1 MFLKIQ
7 LKNRFLIYYL
17 IGDTM
22 NRILLVED
30 DREIRDMICRFFQMK
45 KDNIIV
51 DTAENGEEGL
61 DKAFENQYDL
71 LLLDVMMPCLDGF
84 EVCREVRRYSDI
96 PIMFITARTTQED
109 MLTGYALG
117 CDDYI
122 IKPFPLPVLY
132 EKVKALI
139 KRSKGLV
146 RSDLLTAGE
155 ITLNPNNGV
164 VMCCGDEIVLKAKE
178 YGILRVLLE
187 NKGYIVSR
195 ETLLNKVWGYDALVD
210 DRVLDTHIKNLRK
223 ALGDCKEQLQTI
235 RRRGYKIE
243 VEL

>member
-1 MFLKIQ
+1 
-7 LKNRFLIYYL
+7 
-17 IGDTM
+17 M

-30 DREIRDMICRFFQMK
+30 EREIRDMICHFFQMK
-45 KDNIIV
+45 KDNVTV
-51 DTAENGEEGL
+51 DTAKNGEEGL
-61 DKAFENQYDL
+61 EKIFENQYDL
-71 LLLDVMMPCLDGF
+71 LLLDVMMPYIDGF

-146 RSDLLTAGE
+146 RSDLLTAGK

-164 VMCCGDEIVLKAKE
+164 VKCDGQEIPLKAKE

-187 NKGYIVSR
+187 NKCHIVTR

-223 ALGDCKEQLQTI
+223 ALGDYKEQLKTV

>member
-1 MFLKIQ
+1 
-7 LKNRFLIYYL
+7 
-17 IGDTM
+17 M

-30 DREIRDMICRFFQMK
+30 DREIRDMICRFIQMK

-51 DTAENGEEGL
+51 DTAKDGEEGL
-61 DKAFENQYDL
+61 EKIFENQYDL

-132 EKVKALI
+132 EKIKALI

-146 RSDLLTAGE
+146 RSDLLSAGE

-164 VMCCGDEIVLKAKE
+164 VKCGSQEISLKAKE

-187 NKGYIVSR
+187 NKGNIVTR

-223 ALGDCKEQLQTI
+223 ALGICKEQLKTV